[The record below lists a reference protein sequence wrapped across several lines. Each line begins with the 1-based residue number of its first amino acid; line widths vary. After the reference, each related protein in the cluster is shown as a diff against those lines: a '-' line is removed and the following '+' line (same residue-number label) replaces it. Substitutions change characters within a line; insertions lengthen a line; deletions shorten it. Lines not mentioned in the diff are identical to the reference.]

1 MPFLK
6 NAWYAA
12 AWSHEVSRT
21 LLKRVIM
28 EDAILFY
35 RKEDG
40 TAVAMSNRCAHRFA
54 PLHLGKLDIGIVN
67 VRRRMDELLK
77 AESATN

>member
-28 EDAILFY
+28 EEAILFY
-35 RKEDG
+35 RKE
-40 TAVAMSNRCAHRFA
+40 
-54 PLHLGKLDIGIVN
+54 
-67 VRRRMDELLK
+67 
-77 AESATN
+77 AESATTAA